1 MNTCRCHTRLL
12 KVVMATL
19 NESLLLIHSVDLM
32 CMVNIEGDIN
42 HWNDWFGNHL
52 MMSLQP
58 KTEDTEWKPYRF
70 PYSGYLFDAY

>member
-19 NESLLLIHSVDLM
+19 NESLLLIHSVDFM

-42 HWNDWFGNHL
+42 HWNDWLSPNL
-52 MMSLQP
+52 
-58 KTEDTEWKPYRF
+58 WKP
-70 PYSGYLFDAY
+70 PHDVPTAKNWGHGMIAL

>member
-19 NESLLLIHSVDLM
+19 NESLLLIHSVDFM

-42 HWNDWFGNHL
+42 H
-52 MMSLQP
+52 
-58 KTEDTEWKPYRF
+58 
-70 PYSGYLFDAY
+70 

>member
-1 MNTCRCHTRLL
+1 MNTCRCHTRPL

-42 HWNDWFGNHL
+42 N
-52 MMSLQP
+52 
-58 KTEDTEWKPYRF
+58 
-70 PYSGYLFDAY
+70 